1 MGKRYLIDSNILIE
15 FVGNLLPEETH
26 KLIVDIIDTD
36 FNLSFINKIE
46 VLGSNLAGDPLVNF
60 INQATIIEVND
71 DIIEQTILI
80 RKMHKLKLPDALIA
94 ATALVNDLVLLTRN
108 ISDFRNIE
116 NLKLE
121 NPWLWET

>member
-1 MGKRYLIDSNILIE
+1 MIE